1 MFLIE
6 FVLFFIF
13 VVLRFLLRTQAASA
27 SIYIVFVVIVVVA
40 ADALWATNAKE
51 HKKAESAITEHY
63 LWAPTQKT
71 YIIMIIFNLGR
82 RSPVT
87 LFFLRFLLPFEKQ
100 IFIKYFL
107 FAMEIIKC

>member
-1 MFLIE
+1 MFLME

-13 VVLRFLLRTQAASA
+13 VVLRFLLCTQAASA
-27 SIYIVFVVIVVVA
+27 SIYIVFVVVVVVV
-40 ADALWATNAKE
+40 ADALWANNARE
-51 HKKAESAITEHY
+51 HKKTDSAITEHY

-87 LFFLRFLLPFEKQ
+87 LFLFRSLLPFVK
-100 IFIKYFL
+100 
-107 FAMEIIKC
+107 